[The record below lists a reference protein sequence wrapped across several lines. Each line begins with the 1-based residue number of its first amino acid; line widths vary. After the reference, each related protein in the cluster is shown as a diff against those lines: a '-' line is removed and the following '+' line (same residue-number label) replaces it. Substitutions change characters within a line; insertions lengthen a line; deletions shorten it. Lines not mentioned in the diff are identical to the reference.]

1 MTSSRSRRATRS
13 VYGRA
18 LSAVAKPLP
27 KPRKRPV
34 QDRARFTI
42 QAIYGAYVR
51 IWRRDGPDAVTTRAV
66 AEEAGF
72 AIGTLYEYFPN
83 QAALHSGYVRYTI
96 DWLLGEIERQIAD
109 GGGEAWPSRL
119 RKLVEASCGA
129 GPDQPFFDVEML
141 HRIGD
146 IAESW
151 HHQRVFEELAAAWTR
166 AIRAWDDLDPQPS
179 AATLDTLVL
188 LLWGARRYVLLLD
201 RVGDRLD
208 GWVGETERICRVAL
222 QARSEG

>member
-1 MTSSRSRRATRS
+1 MTSSRSRKGAGSVSGRTRS
-13 VYGRA
+13 GPV
-18 LSAVAKPLP
+18 KPLP

-42 QAIYGAYVR
+42 QAIYDAYVR

-83 QAALHSGYVRYTI
+83 QAALHSGYVRHTI
-96 DWLLGEIERQIAD
+96 DWLLGEIERQTRD
-109 GGGEAWPSRL
+109 QSGGDWRARL
-119 RKLVEASCGA
+119 RTLVEATCGA
-129 GPDQPFFDVEML
+129 GPRQPFFDVEML

-151 HHQRVFEELAAAWTR
+151 HHQRVFEELAAAW
-166 AIRAWDDLDPQPS
+166 AQAVRAWDDLDPQPP
-179 AATLDTLVL
+179 AATVDTLVL
-188 LLWGARRYVLLLD
+188 LLWGARRYALLLD

-208 GWVGETERICRVAL
+208 GWVAETDRICRLAL
-222 QARSEG
+222 QNPKG